1 MARTAGQNRRRREE
15 VIETAAQVFH
25 RKGYEAA
32 TIQDIAE
39 ELGILKGS
47 LYYYISTKEEVLF
60 EIVRSYHEETRGYF
74 DEIIASQLGVV
85 DKLRRFVATETA
97 HTATH
102 LVKSS
107 LFFTEWRGL
116 TPEHQAVIV
125 AERDRHDQFV
135 QDCIRQGQEE
145 GVFRQ
150 DIEPRVTSFGILGMT
165 NSVYRW
171 YQAGGPATA
180 AEVGETFADFVIRGL
195 RA

>member
-15 VIETAAQVFH
+15 VIETAAQVFY

-39 ELGILKGS
+39 ELGMLKGS

-60 EIVRSYHEETRGYF
+60 EIVHSYHQETRGYF
-74 DEIIASQLGVV
+74 DEIIASPLGAV
-85 DKLRRFVATETA
+85 DKLHRFVATETA

-102 LVKSS
+102 VVKSS
-107 LFFTEWRGL
+107 LFFTEWRAL

-125 AERDRHDQFV
+125 AERDRHDRFV
-135 QDCIRQGQEE
+135 QDCIHQGQQE
-145 GVFRQ
+145 GVFRK
-150 DIEPRVTSFGILGMT
+150 DIEPRITSFGILGMMS
-165 NSVYRW
+165 SVYRW
-171 YQAGGPATA
+171 YHAQGPVTA
-180 AEVGETFADFVIRGL
+180 VEVGETFADLAIRGL